1 MAHAALALALAHATL
16 TLALAALTL
25 LAALLPAKTLLTR
38 PIRWLI
44 GHMEISSDCVSH
56 PPIGWKLIELG
67 FVPDAK
73 LRLLRSQS
81 FRKQLAME
89 WRMPDLTARKIAYM
103 GYTGPIDSEGVGRIA
118 AALNNAVNDRF
129 DEVQLS
135 FSSLGGYV
143 SDGIYLYNH
152 IRGLPLNTVIHNT
165 GSVSS
170 IAVAVF
176 VAGGERYCSPH
187 AMFMIHP
194 TVMPSQEGM
203 TSERLQSSLNAALA
217 DDARTEN
224 ILRDRAAIPGEILV
238 ARRFKDVYITPK
250 EAVIYGLV
258 HAVKDFVLPQG
269 SKIIQI

>member
-1 MAHAALALALAHATL
+1 
-16 TLALAALTL
+16 
-25 LAALLPAKTLLTR
+25 
-38 PIRWLI
+38 
-44 GHMEISSDCVSH
+44 
-56 PPIGWKLIELG
+56 
-67 FVPDAK
+67 
-73 LRLLRSQS
+73 
-81 FRKQLAME
+81 
-89 WRMPDLTARKIAYM
+89 MPDLARRKIAYM
-103 GYTGPIDSEGVGRIA
+103 GYTGSIDSEGVGRIA
-118 AALNNAVNDRF
+118 AALNNAVNDRY

-152 IRGLPLNTVIHNT
+152 IRGLPISMVIHNT

-269 SKIIQI
+269 YKIIQI

>member
-1 MAHAALALALAHATL
+1 
-16 TLALAALTL
+16 
-25 LAALLPAKTLLTR
+25 
-38 PIRWLI
+38 
-44 GHMEISSDCVSH
+44 
-56 PPIGWKLIELG
+56 
-67 FVPDAK
+67 
-73 LRLLRSQS
+73 
-81 FRKQLAME
+81 
-89 WRMPDLTARKIAYM
+89 MPESNRRKIVFL
-103 GYTGPIDSEGVGRIA
+103 GYTGPIDSEGVGRVA
-118 AALNNAVNDRF
+118 AALNDAVNKRY

-152 IRGLPLNTVIHNT
+152 IRGLPINVVMHNT
-165 GSVSS
+165 GSVST

-176 VAGGERYCSPH
+176 VAAGERYCSPH

-224 ILRDRAAIPGEILV
+224 ILRERAAIPGEILV

-258 HAVKDFVLPQG
+258 HAVKDFFLPEG
-269 SKIIQI
+269 YSITQI

>member
-1 MAHAALALALAHATL
+1 
-16 TLALAALTL
+16 
-25 LAALLPAKTLLTR
+25 
-38 PIRWLI
+38 
-44 GHMEISSDCVSH
+44 
-56 PPIGWKLIELG
+56 
-67 FVPDAK
+67 
-73 LRLLRSQS
+73 
-81 FRKQLAME
+81 
-89 WRMPDLTARKIAYM
+89 MPDLVGRKIAYL
-103 GYTGPIDSEGVGRIA
+103 GYTGPIDSDGVSRIA
-118 AALNNAVNDRF
+118 GAINNAVNSSC
-129 DEVQLS
+129 DEVHLC

-152 IRGLPLNTVIHNT
+152 IRGLPLNVVIHNV

-176 VAGGERYCSPH
+176 VAAHERYCSPY

-217 DDARTEN
+217 DDTRTEN
-224 ILRDRAAIPGEILV
+224 ILRERAAIPEEILV

-258 HAVKDFVLPQG
+258 HGVKEFSLPKG
-269 SKIIQI
+269 NQIVQV

>member
-1 MAHAALALALAHATL
+1 
-16 TLALAALTL
+16 
-25 LAALLPAKTLLTR
+25 
-38 PIRWLI
+38 
-44 GHMEISSDCVSH
+44 
-56 PPIGWKLIELG
+56 
-67 FVPDAK
+67 
-73 LRLLRSQS
+73 
-81 FRKQLAME
+81 
-89 WRMPDLTARKIAYM
+89 MPDLAGRKVAYL
-103 GYTGPIDSEGVGRIA
+103 GYTGQIDSDGVGRIA
-118 AALNNAVNDRF
+118 AALNRAVNASV
-129 DEVQLS
+129 DEVQLC

-152 IRGLPLNTVIHNT
+152 IRGLPINMVIHNI

-176 VAGGERYCSPH
+176 VAAHERYCSPY

-217 DDARTEN
+217 DDTRTEN
-224 ILRDRAAIPGEILV
+224 ILRERAAIPEEILV

-258 HAVKDFVLPQG
+258 HGVKEFSLPKG
-269 SKIIQI
+269 LEIRQI

>member
-1 MAHAALALALAHATL
+1 
-16 TLALAALTL
+16 
-25 LAALLPAKTLLTR
+25 
-38 PIRWLI
+38 
-44 GHMEISSDCVSH
+44 
-56 PPIGWKLIELG
+56 
-67 FVPDAK
+67 
-73 LRLLRSQS
+73 
-81 FRKQLAME
+81 
-89 WRMPDLTARKIAYM
+89 MPDLAGRKISYL
-103 GYTGPIDSEGVGRIA
+103 GYTGPIDSSGVGRVA
-118 AALNNAVNDRF
+118 AALNTAVNNGS
-129 DEVQLS
+129 DEAQLS

-152 IRGLPLNTVIHNT
+152 IRSLPIDVVIYNT

-170 IAVAVF
+170 IAVTVF
-176 VAGGERYCSPH
+176 VAGKERYCSPH

-224 ILRDRAAIPGEILV
+224 ILRERAAIPEEILV

-258 HAVKDFVLPQG
+258 HGVQNFTMPKGHQ
-269 SKIIQI
+269 IIEI

>member
-1 MAHAALALALAHATL
+1 
-16 TLALAALTL
+16 
-25 LAALLPAKTLLTR
+25 
-38 PIRWLI
+38 
-44 GHMEISSDCVSH
+44 
-56 PPIGWKLIELG
+56 
-67 FVPDAK
+67 
-73 LRLLRSQS
+73 
-81 FRKQLAME
+81 
-89 WRMPDLTARKIAYM
+89 MPDLAGRKIAYL
-103 GYTGPIDSEGVGRIA
+103 GYTGPIDSDGVGRIA
-118 AALNNAVNDRF
+118 SAINNAVNNSF
-129 DEVQLS
+129 DEVHLC

-152 IRGLPLNTVIHNT
+152 IRGLPLNVVIHNV

-176 VAGGERYCSPH
+176 VAAHERYCSPH

-217 DDARTEN
+217 DDTRTEN
-224 ILRDRAAIPGEILV
+224 ILRERAAIPEEILV

-258 HAVKDFVLPQG
+258 HAVKEFSLPRG
-269 SKIIQI
+269 NQITQV

>member
-1 MAHAALALALAHATL
+1 
-16 TLALAALTL
+16 
-25 LAALLPAKTLLTR
+25 
-38 PIRWLI
+38 
-44 GHMEISSDCVSH
+44 
-56 PPIGWKLIELG
+56 
-67 FVPDAK
+67 
-73 LRLLRSQS
+73 
-81 FRKQLAME
+81 
-89 WRMPDLTARKIAYM
+89 MPDLAGRKIAYL
-103 GYTGPIDSEGVGRIA
+103 GYTGPIDSHGVGRIA
-118 AALNNAVNDRF
+118 AALNAAVNAAC
-129 DEVQLS
+129 DEAQLS

-152 IRGLPLNTVIHNT
+152 IRSLPLNVVIHNT

-176 VAGGERYCSPH
+176 VAAHERYCSTH

-217 DDARTEN
+217 DDTRTEN
-224 ILRDRAAIPGEILV
+224 ILRDRAAVPEEILV

-258 HAVKDFVLPQG
+258 HAVKEFTMPKGHQL
-269 SKIIQI
+269 SQI

>member
-1 MAHAALALALAHATL
+1 LALAYFV
-16 TLALAALTL
+16 ALDAAQW
-25 LAALLPAKTLLTR
+25 AN
-38 PIRWLI
+38 
-44 GHMEISSDCVSH
+44 G
-56 PPIGWKLIELG
+56 
-67 FVPDAK
+67 
-73 LRLLRSQS
+73 
-81 FRKQLAME
+81 
-89 WRMPDLTARKIAYM
+89 MPDLAGRKIAYL
-103 GYTGPIDSEGVGRIA
+103 GYTGAIDSDGVSRIA
-118 AALNNAVNDRF
+118 AAINNAVNNSF
-129 DEVQLS
+129 DEVNLC

-152 IRGLPLNTVIHNT
+152 IRGLPLNVVIHNV

-176 VAGGERYCSPH
+176 VAAHERYCSPY

-217 DDARTEN
+217 DDTRTEN
-224 ILRDRAAIPGEILV
+224 ILRERAAIPEEILV

-258 HAVKDFVLPQG
+258 HGVKEFSLPRG
-269 SKIIQI
+269 NQISQV

>member
-1 MAHAALALALAHATL
+1 
-16 TLALAALTL
+16 
-25 LAALLPAKTLLTR
+25 
-38 PIRWLI
+38 
-44 GHMEISSDCVSH
+44 
-56 PPIGWKLIELG
+56 
-67 FVPDAK
+67 
-73 LRLLRSQS
+73 
-81 FRKQLAME
+81 
-89 WRMPDLTARKIAYM
+89 MPDPVGRKITYL

-118 AALNNAVNDRF
+118 AALNQAVNDHF

-143 SDGIYLYNH
+143 ADGIYLYNH
-152 IRGLPLNTVIHNT
+152 IRGLPINVVIHNT

-176 VAGGERYCSPH
+176 VAGAERYCSPH

-224 ILRDRAAIPGEILV
+224 ILRERAEIPGEILV

-269 SKIIQI
+269 YQIRQI

>member
-1 MAHAALALALAHATL
+1 
-16 TLALAALTL
+16 
-25 LAALLPAKTLLTR
+25 
-38 PIRWLI
+38 
-44 GHMEISSDCVSH
+44 
-56 PPIGWKLIELG
+56 
-67 FVPDAK
+67 
-73 LRLLRSQS
+73 
-81 FRKQLAME
+81 
-89 WRMPDLTARKIAYM
+89 MPDLAGRKIAYL

-118 AALNNAVNDRF
+118 SAINNAVNNSS
-129 DEVQLS
+129 DEVHLC

-143 SDGIYLYNH
+143 SDGIFLYNH
-152 IRGLPLNTVIHNT
+152 IRGLPLNVVIHNV

-176 VAGGERYCSPH
+176 VAAHERYCSPY

-217 DDARTEN
+217 DDTRTEN
-224 ILRDRAAIPGEILV
+224 ILRERAAIPEEILV

-258 HAVKDFVLPQG
+258 HAVKEFSLPKG
-269 SKIIQI
+269 NKIIQV